1 MKNITDGEAME
12 SQSFLYNAVVN
23 YGYIALFLVLAYEGT
38 GLPGPVEILFF
49 AAAYLAVKGEMNL
62 VAIVL
67 VAALG
72 NVTGNV
78 IAYLVGYYKG
88 RPVVEKYGKYLKI
101 TVKDLEAMDKWF
113 AKYGGFTVLLGRL
126 VGLPR
131 TPAIWAS
138 GITRMNFT
146 VYVIFSAIADLIW
159 SSFWTLISYLAA
171 KQLIKVDFLTKSQ
184 PLWVYFVSTIGFIIF
199 LYVVWR
205 VVLWMKERYLT

>member
-1 MKNITDGEAME
+1 ME

-78 IAYLVGYYKG
+78 TAYLVGYYKG

>member
-1 MKNITDGEAME
+1 MDGVTME
-12 SQSFLYNAVVN
+12 GQSFLYNAIIN
-23 YGYIALFLVLAYEGT
+23 YGYIALFIGLMIEGT
-38 GLPGPVEILFF
+38 GMPGPVEILFF
-49 AAAYLAVKGEMNL
+49 AAAYLVTKGDMNL
-62 VAIVL
+62 FYAIL
-67 VAALG
+67 IAALG

-126 VGLPR
+126 IGLPR

-146 VYVIFSAIADLIW
+146 VYVIFSAIADFIW
-159 SSFWTLISYLAA
+159 STFWAGVSYLAA
-171 KQLIKVDFLTKSQ
+171 MQLIRIDFFAKSQ
-184 PLWVYFVSTIGFIIF
+184 PPWVYFASTVGFMIF

-205 VVLWMKERYLT
+205 VVLWMKEKYLT

>member
-1 MKNITDGEAME
+1 VDGGVME
-12 SQSFLYNAVVN
+12 SQSFLYSAVVN

-138 GITRMNFT
+138 GVTRMNFK
-146 VYVIFSAIADLIW
+146 VYLFFSAVADLIW
-159 SSFWTLISYLAA
+159 SSFWTGISYLAA

-199 LYVVWR
+199 LYMVWR

>member
-1 MKNITDGEAME
+1 ME

-38 GLPGPVEILFF
+38 GLPGPVQILFF

>member
-1 MKNITDGEAME
+1 ME

>member
-1 MKNITDGEAME
+1 ME

-171 KQLIKVDFLTKSQ
+171 KQLIKVDFLTRSQ

>member
-1 MKNITDGEAME
+1 ME

-62 VAIVL
+62 VAIAL

-146 VYVIFSAIADLIW
+146 IYVIFSAIADLIW

-171 KQLIKVDFLTKSQ
+171 KQLIKVDFFTKSQ

-205 VVLWMKERYLT
+205 VVLWMKEKYLT

>member
-1 MKNITDGEAME
+1 ME
-12 SQSFLYNAVVN
+12 GQTFLYNAIIN
-23 YGYIALFLVLAYEGT
+23 YGYIALFIGLMIEGT
-38 GLPGPVEILFF
+38 GTPGPVEILFF
-49 AAAYLAVKGEMNL
+49 AAAYLVSKGEMNL
-62 VAIVL
+62 FYVIVI
-67 VAALG
+67 AAAG
-72 NVTGNV
+72 NVAGNI

-88 RPVVEKYGKYLKI
+88 RPFVEKYGKYLKI

-146 VYVIFSAIADLIW
+146 VYVIFSAIADFIW
-159 SSFWTLISYLAA
+159 STFWAVVSYLAA
-171 KQLIKVDFLTKSQ
+171 MQLIKIDFFAKNQ
-184 PLWVYFVSTIGFIIF
+184 PPWVYFVSTVGFMIF
-199 LYVVWR
+199 LYFVWR